1 MPVQFP
7 GFDSPLQRRS
17 VGSRRRHMK
26 HKERN
31 FLAAACSM
39 VIIVI
44 LCTALAEP
52 HWIYLKGGGC
62 DKNSLGVFQFFHVG
76 EFSSEGSQ
84 DSSVLIYNYGSHEM
98 RNCVTS
104 RILVIMRS
112 IIALTFLGIISSV
125 LSFSLDLFGP
135 SSPSLKII
143 RRNALGNILTVIICV
158 VINGFTYWVTDL
170 LEQLQIETKPHK
182 GSKVEVTFDVSFY
195 LIATAG
201 AMSVIATACNC
212 LRRHPRDIEPHLL
225 DDYDHDI
232 WDLYGQGAPA
242 TQIPE
247 QSCLPPPPAYTP

>member
-84 DSSVLIYNYGSHEM
+84 DSSVLIYNYGSH
-98 RNCVTS
+98 
-104 RILVIMRS
+104 
-112 IIALTFLGIISSV
+112 
-125 LSFSLDLFGP
+125 
-135 SSPSLKII
+135 
-143 RRNALGNILTVIICV
+143 VIICV